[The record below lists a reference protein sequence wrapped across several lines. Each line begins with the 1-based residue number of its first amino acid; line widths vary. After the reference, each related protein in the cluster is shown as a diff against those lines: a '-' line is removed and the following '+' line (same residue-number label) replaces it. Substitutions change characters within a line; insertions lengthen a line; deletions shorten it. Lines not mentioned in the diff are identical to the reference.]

1 MNENA
6 ALKSALDFKTIFN
19 SLPGRYLIL
28 CPDLYIIIANDAYQK
43 ATGTGAEIMGQHLFD
58 VIPYAFC
65 DQGSDAYQTL
75 TSSFEYVLAK
85 KKPHA
90 LDIFQVEIPSTNK
103 QGEESELQYW
113 SITNTPVLNDLN
125 EIDHIIHEARDITR
139 QIVADRLKTKSF
151 NGLRAMAEAW
161 GGVIWES
168 DIKTDKLTW
177 SKAYTDLFGYTDLQG
192 TTRNWEELVH
202 PDDLPQL
209 QESLKSVVAVKSK
222 FWTAEYRYKRADGT
236 YAEVLDNGYLFY
248 DAEQQPV
255 RMLGSLIDITRPKQ
269 HERELKESK
278 ERFERV
284 AMATND
290 VIWDWD
296 LKKDTLWWNEGY
308 KTLFGHEDE
317 ITQTELSIE
326 SWTSHIHPDDL
337 EATKTSINEVIDQGT
352 KWEAEYRFGC
362 ADGSYK
368 LVLDKGY
375 VIRNEIGEPVRMVG
389 AMVDI
394 TEQRAIAEKLQI
406 SMQQTKDIL
415 ESLPLM
421 TWTATSE
428 GLANYYSTRWY
439 DFTGSDFESMKNWG
453 WRSFIHPDDWDNT
466 YALWTESIA
475 TGVPFKAENRWREQD
490 GEYRW
495 FLARAVPLYDTD
507 GNITMW
513 VGSHTDIEEQ
523 KQMMLALEESNSKF
537 MMLAESIPH
546 IVWSADPDGHVDYF
560 NNQWYDYTK
569 MSEEETLGF
578 GWAPSLHPD
587 DLQPTIDDWL
597 SSMQTGEKYERELRL
612 RDIYTNDYRWFL
624 ARAVPHRNAEGQII
638 KWFGTAT
645 YIHEQKLLR
654 EQVEESEK
662 QFRFLADSIP
672 QMVWTSDSDGQGDY
686 FNQRWIDYTG
696 LSLEESLGK
705 VWYKVVHPDDYAR
718 ALSRWQNSVRTG
730 KFFSVEYRLL
740 QGSDNTYRWF
750 LGQGM
755 PMRDEQG
762 NIVKWF
768 GTCTDIED
776 HKQTEEELLDK
787 NLELERINQD
797 LDSFVYTASH
807 DLKLPIVNMTGLFD
821 ELMRV
826 ASFNDADAPK
836 MIGMFNKSLSQLQ
849 NTIQDLSDMVKVQ
862 KSQIDTL
869 EKVSLEEILQD
880 VKISLQNPIQ
890 ESEATITADFSAA
903 SELSFTKPGLKS
915 VLYNLISNAIKYKA
929 LDRAPQIHLTT
940 TIKDN
945 FIELRISDNG
955 LGIDIARHQNKLF
968 QMFTRFHNHV
978 NGSGLGLYIVN
989 RLLTNNGG
997 HINIESNLNKG
1008 TTFYLYFK
1016 QG

>member
-1 MNENA
+1 MNKDA

-28 CPDLYIIIANDAYQK
+28 SPDLYIIIANNAYQK
-43 ATGTGAEIMGQHLFD
+43 AIRNTDKISGKHLFE
-58 VIPYAFC
+58 VIPYSLCNRDGDVIQNLRYSLEFV
-65 DQGSDAYQTL
+65 L
-75 TSSFEYVLAK
+75 TK
-85 KKPHA
+85 KRPHE
-90 LDIFQVEIPSTNK
+90 LEVFKVEIPSTQK
-103 QGEESELQYW
+103 IGDESEFQYW
-113 SITNTPVLNDLN
+113 SIINTPVLNELN
-125 EIDHIIHEARDITR
+125 EIDYIIHEARDVTR
-139 QIVADRLKTKSF
+139 QTIADSLKRKSF

-168 DIKTDKLTW
+168 DIKTDRLTW
-177 SKAYTDLFGYTDLQG
+177 SKSYTDLFGYTDLQG
-192 TTRNWEELVH
+192 TTKSWEKLVH
-202 PDDLPQL
+202 PDDLKQL
-209 QESLKSVVAVKSK
+209 QESLKSVVEVKSK

-248 DAEQQPV
+248 DSEENLI

-296 LKKDTLWWNEGY
+296 LQKQTVWWNEGY
-308 KTLFGHEDE
+308 KTLFGYDHDLF
-317 ITQTELSIE
+317 QKELGVE
-326 SWTSHIHPDDL
+326 SWTDHIHPEDL
-337 EATKTSINEVIDQGT
+337 AAIKASIHDVIEHGGV
-352 KWEAEYRFGC
+352 WEAEYRFKC
-362 ADGSYK
+362 ADGTYK

-375 VIRNEIGEPVRMVG
+375 VIRDDNGTPVRMIG

-394 TEQRAIAEKLQI
+394 TEQRATAEQLQI

-421 TWTATSE
+421 TWTATPDGSV
-428 GLANYYSTRWY
+428 NYYSTRWY
-439 DFTGSDFESMKNWG
+439 DFTGTDFDSLKNWG
-453 WRSFIHPDDWDNT
+453 WRTFIHPDDWDHT
-466 YALWTESIA
+466 FALWKESI
-475 TGVPFKAENRWREQD
+475 TNGTPFKAENRWKD
-490 GEYRW
+490 LHGNYRW
-495 FLARAVPLYDTD
+495 FLGRAVPLHDAE

-546 IVWSADPDGHVDYF
+546 IVWSADPDGNVDYF
-560 NNQWYDYTK
+560 NNQWYIYTK
-569 MSEEETLGF
+569 MTAEETLGF
-578 GWAPSLHPD
+578 GWGPSLHPD

-597 SSMQTGEKYERELRL
+597 NSMRTGEKYERELRL
-612 RDIYTNDYRWFL
+612 RDIYTEDYRWFL
-624 ARAVPHRNAEGQII
+624 ARAIPQYNSEGQIV

-645 YIHEQKLLR
+645 YIHDQKLLR
-654 EQVEESEK
+654 DQVEESEK

-672 QMVWTSDSDGQGDY
+672 QMVWTSNADGNADY
-686 FNQRWIDYTG
+686 FNQRWLDYTG
-696 LSLEESLGK
+696 LSMEESLDSG
-705 VWYKVVHPDDYAR
+705 WNAIHPDDYQR
-718 ALSRWQNSVRTG
+718 AMSRWQKSLSTG
-730 KFFSVEYRLL
+730 KFFSVEYRIR
-740 QGSDNTYRWF
+740 QSPDNSYRWF

-755 PMRDEQG
+755 PMRDEEG

-768 GTCTDIED
+768 GACTDIED
-776 HKQTEEELLDK
+776 HKKTEEELLNK
-787 NLELERINQD
+787 NLELERTNQD

-807 DLKLPIVNMTGLFD
+807 DLKLPIVNMTGIFN
-821 ELMRV
+821 ELMRI
-826 ASFNDADAPK
+826 AKFDDPDAPK
-836 MIGMFNKSLSQLQ
+836 MIGMFNKSVFQLQ
-849 NTIQDLSDMVKVQ
+849 NTIQELSDMVKVQ
-862 KSQIDTL
+862 KSQRKKL
-869 EKVSLEEILQD
+869 EEVSLDKILQD

-890 ESEATITADFSAA
+890 ETEASITTDFS
-903 SELSFTKPGLKS
+903 SISSLYFTRSGLKS
-915 VLYNLISNAIKYKA
+915 ILYNLISNAIKYKSP
-929 LDRAPQIHLTT
+929 DRTPQIHIKTE
-940 TIKDN
+940 IKDN
-945 FIELRISDNG
+945 FIELCISDNG
-955 LGIDIARHQNKLF
+955 LGIDINRHQNKLF

-997 HINIESNLNKG
+997 YINIESNLNKG